1 MEEGRGFQ
9 TLVPVISDLRFQLNK
24 PKTGKK
30 KNATTVLLLFVAPK
44 LLSLLNVY
52 VCSNLVFFHLIKS
65 KMITPWT
72 FLDRLGHGIPSA
84 CEKNQRN

>member
-30 KNATTVLLLFVAPK
+30 NATTVLLLFVAPK
-44 LLSLLNVY
+44 LLSAKC
-52 VCSNLVFFHLIKS
+52 VCLQQFGVFPPNQVKDDHTVDVF
-65 KMITPWT
+65 
-72 FLDRLGHGIPSA
+72 RPSRTRYPL
-84 CEKNQRN
+84 CMRKNQRN